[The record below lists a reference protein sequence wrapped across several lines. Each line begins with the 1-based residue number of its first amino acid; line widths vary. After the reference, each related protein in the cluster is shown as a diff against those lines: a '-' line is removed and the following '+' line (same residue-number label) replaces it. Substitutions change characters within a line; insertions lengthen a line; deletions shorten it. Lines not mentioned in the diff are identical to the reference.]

1 MPNSAPLHSGLVPS
15 ISQKNRIMI
24 LSQPHNQKILITG
37 ASGFIGSFAVAEA
50 LRRGDEVWAG
60 VRATSSK
67 EALSDPRIHFID
79 LPYGNSEQLAAT
91 LQAVKPQV
99 ERWDVVIHIMGLT
112 KCQQKGDFDR
122 VNFDYTRNLVQA
134 LDAADMRP
142 GQFIYLSSLSAMGPG
157 NEQTLDEIKS
167 TDTPCPNTLYGQS
180 TLKTETFLRAIPDYP
195 WTILRPT
202 GVYGPRE
209 KDYFVMLQ
217 TLQRH
222 INPAIGFKP
231 QYITFI
237 YVKDLVKVIYGC
249 IDRNL
254 VEKTYLV
261 ADGDVWT
268 SSDYVH
274 LSMRK
279 LGVSWALPLVVPCFL
294 VKGLCSLMETVGGWF
309 GKLPTLNKDKYN
321 ILSARNWKCE
331 MEPLQR
337 DLEFKADYPLD
348 KGLEESIAW
357 YRENHR
363 SEERRVGK
371 ECRSR

>member
-1 MPNSAPLHSGLVPS
+1 MPSSAPLHSGLVPS

-157 NEQTLDEIKS
+157 NEQTLDEIKY

-180 TLKTETFLRAIPDYP
+180 KLKTENFLRAIPDYP

-279 LGVSWALPLVVPCFL
+279 LGISWALPLVVPCFL

-357 YRENHR
+357 YRENHWL
-363 SEERRVGK
+363 
-371 ECRSR
+371 